1 MIQGSAAVQASTIWR
16 QMMAKQRAH
25 KKAVAAAQAAKD
37 RQFKAYQ
44 QELGLLVNKDGEE
57 LAPSTPQKAA
67 AWCPVV

>member
-1 MIQGSAAVQASTIWR
+1 
-16 QMMAKQRAH
+16 MAKQRAH